1 MKMDNW
7 IWLSH
12 TLSETTPAYGGGRGL
27 EITSD
32 KQISRG
38 DSCNTVQLTMPNH
51 IGTHVDAPNH
61 FVDQGKTVD
70 QYTPQQWIFNKS
82 LLIDVPITNT
92 TVIDVDAIEAALG
105 DSAVEDADL
114 VLVRT
119 GMEAYRNDARYW
131 SQYPGFSPDLS
142 KWFQQRFPS
151 FSVIGTDTISISSTV
166 HRDVGREAHQAFLSD
181 GIRIIEDMALSY
193 IIDAASLMKVI
204 VMPMRCDG
212 GDGAPV
218 TVMGELE

>member
-1 MKMDNW
+1 MNSW

-27 EITSD
+27 EVTPD
-32 KQISRG
+32 KQISQG

-61 FVDQGKTVD
+61 FIDQGKTVD
-70 QYTPQQWIFNKS
+70 QYTPQQWIFTKP
-82 LLIDVPITNT
+82 LLIDVPATDT
-92 TVIDVDAIEAALG
+92 AVIDVDAIESALG
-105 DSAVEDADL
+105 DTAVEDADF

-119 GMEAYRNDARYW
+119 GMEAYRGDARYW

-142 KWFQQRFPS
+142 GWFQQMFPS
-151 FSVIGTDTISISSTV
+151 FSAIGMDTISISSTA
-166 HRDVGREAHQAFLSD
+166 HRGIGREAHRAFLGD
-181 GIRIIEDMALSY
+181 GVRIVEDMALSQCV
-193 IIDAASLMKVI
+193 DANSLVKVV

>member
-1 MKMDNW
+1 MNSW

-12 TLSETTPAYGGGRGL
+12 TLNETTPAYGGGRGL
-27 EITSD
+27 EITPD
-32 KQISRG
+32 KQISQG

-70 QYTPQQWIFNKS
+70 QYTPQQWIFSKP
-82 LLIDVPITNT
+82 LLIDVPTVGT
-92 TVIDVDAIEAALG
+92 TIIDIDAIEHALG
-105 DSAVEDADL
+105 DTFVEDADL
-114 VLVRT
+114 VLIRT
-119 GMEAYRNDARYW
+119 GMEEYRRDARYW
-131 SQYPGFSPDLS
+131 SQYPGFSPDLCRWL
-142 KWFQQRFPS
+142 KQMFPS
-151 FSVIGTDTISISSTV
+151 FSAIGIDTISISSTAY
-166 HRDVGREAHQAFLSD
+166 RDIGREAHQAFLGD
-181 GIRIIEDMALSY
+181 GIRIIEDMALPQC
-193 IIDAASLMKVI
+193 IDATSLAKVI